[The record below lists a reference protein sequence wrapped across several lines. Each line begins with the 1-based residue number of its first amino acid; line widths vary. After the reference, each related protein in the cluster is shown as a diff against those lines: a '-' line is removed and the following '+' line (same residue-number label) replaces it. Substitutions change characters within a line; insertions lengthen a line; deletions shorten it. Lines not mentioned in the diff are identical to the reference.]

1 MDFAMILDPIRPYLA
16 AIRII
21 GYILI
26 VGFLF
31 TSGCS
36 YGKRVSANNLYKA
49 ETDLA
54 VCRDANKAQES
65 AIKGLTEANR
75 AYASESDL
83 QAEKVAQAV
92 KDAKQAEKRAQ
103 AQEKALT
110 KGLNDAYKKNPDWAN
125 QPLPDDIKRLLNKPD
140 QN

>member
-1 MDFAMILDPIRPYLA
+1 MILDPLRPYLA

-36 YGKRVSANNLYKA
+36 YGKRVSANKLYKA

-54 VCRDANKAQES
+54 VCRDANQNNVATIKTLQDANAQ
-65 AIKGLTEANR
+65 
-75 AYASESDL
+75 YATQGAKQS
-83 QAEKVAQAV
+83 EKVAQAV
-92 KDAKQAEKRAQ
+92 KDAKAAEKRAQ
-103 AQEKALT
+103 AQEKAFNKELQR
-110 KGLNDAYKKNPDWAN
+110 AYKNNPDWSGAIV
-125 QPLPDDIKRLLNKPD
+125 PDDVKRLLQRTD
-140 QN
+140 